1 MILQAVVLAG
11 GLGTRLRS
19 AVGETPK
26 VMAPVAGRP
35 FLEHVLV
42 ELDRQGFR
50 RVILAVGYKK
60 EAVTAHF
67 GDSFRG
73 LSLVYSEEQ
82 QLLGTGGGVKQ
93 ALGFVNAGLCFVLNG
108 DTWVKLNYVHMQREH
123 LKQGAR
129 LSIAVRE
136 VPDVSRF
143 GAVEIESGRV
153 IRFLEKGRAGTGFIN
168 AGVYLLSTDV
178 FADLMLPEA
187 FSLERDFLVPN
198 LATLAPL
205 AFPVTGDF
213 IDIGIPEDY
222 QRAQRELPGQICR

>member
-1 MILQAVVLAG
+1 MTLQAVVLAG

-26 VMAPVAGRP
+26 VMAPIAGRP

-50 RVILAVGYKK
+50 HVILAVGYKK
-60 EAVTAHF
+60 EAVIAHF
-67 GDSFRG
+67 GKSFRG
-73 LSLVYSEEQ
+73 LSLAYSEEQ
-82 QLLGTGGGVKQ
+82 RLLGTGGGVKQ
-93 ALGFVNAGLCFVLNG
+93 ALGLASAGLCFVLNG
-108 DTWVKLNYVHMQREH
+108 DTWVDLDYAEMQRAHREH
-123 LKQGAR
+123 RAQ

-143 GAVEIESGRV
+143 GAVEIESGRLA
-153 IRFLEKGRAGTGFIN
+153 RFLEKGREGPGFIN
-168 AGVYLLSTDV
+168 AGVYLLSTDI
-178 FADLMLPEA
+178 FAGLMLPEA

-198 LATLAPL
+198 LATLSPL

-222 QRAQRELPGQICR
+222 QRAKRELP